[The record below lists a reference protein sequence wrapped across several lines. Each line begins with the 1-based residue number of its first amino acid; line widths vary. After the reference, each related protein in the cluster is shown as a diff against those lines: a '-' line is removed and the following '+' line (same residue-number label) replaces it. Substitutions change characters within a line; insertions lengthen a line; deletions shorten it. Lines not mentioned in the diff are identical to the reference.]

1 MHVDIVEE
9 PARLED
15 TIIVAL
21 VVRRVNFL
29 QSGCA
34 IEPLRGLSYE
44 ASPKAQM
51 LISTSTGRS
60 NRLNAGATWRMP
72 WSES

>member
-1 MHVDIVEE
+1 VHVDIVEE

-34 IEPLRGLSYE
+34 NEPLRGLSYE
-44 ASPKAQM
+44 ASQKAQM
-51 LISTSTGRS
+51 LISTSTCRS
-60 NRLNAGATWRMP
+60 NRQNAGTTWRLP
-72 WSES
+72 RSES